1 MKNLFASS
9 LLLRLLLP
17 PAAFIW
23 PVAASG
29 QDVPLGRCDTLPVI
43 EVVIA
48 QHRLRL
54 LVDTAAT
61 SVLNV
66 RSFTQGKVRADL
78 EVSSWAGTLA
88 TSAREVRLP
97 EFVIGGA
104 KLAELKLP
112 AIDLSPIAAACGQRI
127 DGILG
132 VDLLGRLGATID
144 LKRQV
149 LHLAGEN
156 EERSAKGV
164 AEMLRELH
172 SCEEAFNRSDENAFF
187 ACLEPKIVLFAVP
200 SELYGREQVME
211 YLRNHYLHQTPAA
224 HLALRE
230 SSFHAI
236 GQEIWY
242 EYEFTVKTAEGTLHG
257 RGMAMCRKSEG
268 HWRIA
273 SLQHS
278 VMELQ
283 QASDRERW
291 GTDGK

>member
-1 MKNLFASS
+1 MKNLFAST
-9 LLLRLLLP
+9 LLFRLLLA
-17 PAAFIW
+17 PAALISS
-23 PVAASG
+23 VAASG
-29 QDVPLGRCDTLPVI
+29 QDVSLGHCDTLPVI
-43 EVVIA
+43 EVVAA

-61 SVLNV
+61 SMLNV
-66 RSFTQGKVRADL
+66 KSFTQGEERADMRIA
-78 EVSSWAGTLA
+78 SWAGTLA
-88 TSAREVRLP
+88 TSALEVRLP
-97 EFVIGGA
+97 EFVIGDA
-104 KLAELKLP
+104 KLPELKLP
-112 AIDLSPIAAACGQRI
+112 AIDLSAIAAACGERI

-132 VDLLGRLGATID
+132 ADLLGRLGATID

-164 AEMLRELH
+164 AEMLREIH
-172 SCEEAFNRSDENAFF
+172 SCEEAFNRSDENAFL
-187 ACLEPKIVLFAVP
+187 ACLEPKIVWFAVP

-211 YLRNHYLHQTPAA
+211 YLRNRYLHQTPAA
-224 HLALRE
+224 HLTMRE
-230 SSFHAI
+230 SSFHAV

-242 EYEFTVKTAEGTLHG
+242 EYEFAVKTAEGTQHG

-283 QASDRERW
+283 QAASD
-291 GTDGK
+291 TAH